1 LRQTNIIAD
10 IIWIVF
16 SIIVLIQSWILD
28 IGNLHSP
35 GVGFLPFYAA
45 ALLGVC
51 SIISLIHSCRGI
63 GEPMKENLIT
73 KRAGLVL
80 TILLI
85 YAAVLTTI
93 GFVLG
98 TFLLL
103 IILFRIVEPASWKI
117 WLLGPFLTVA
127 AAYILFVILLGN
139 PLPKGFLGF

>member
-1 LRQTNIIAD
+1 MRKTNIIAD

-28 IGNLHSP
+28 IGDLHSP
-35 GVGFLPFYAA
+35 GIGFLPFYAS
-45 ALLGVC
+45 ALLGIC
-51 SIISLIHSCRGI
+51 SIISLIHSCREI
-63 GEPMKENLIT
+63 GAPMKENLMT
-73 KRAGLVL
+73 KNAGLL
-80 TILLI
+80 LIILLI

-117 WLLGPFLTVA
+117 WLLGPIFTVT